1 MPSGRGGELLI
12 LVPQTVQKLL
22 LAES

>member
-1 MPSGRGGELLI
+1 MPSGRGGELLT
-12 LVPQTVQKLL
+12 LVPQTVQKSL

>member
-1 MPSGRGGELLI
+1 MPSGRGEVLI
-12 LVPQTVQKLL
+12 LVPQTVQKSL

>member
-12 LVPQTVQKLL
+12 LVPQTVQKSL

>member
-1 MPSGRGGELLI
+1 MPSGRLVELLI
-12 LVPQTVQKLL
+12 LVPQTSQKSL

>member
-1 MPSGRGGELLI
+1 MPSGRGELLI
-12 LVPQTVQKLL
+12 LVPQMVQKSL

>member
-1 MPSGRGGELLI
+1 MPSGRLGELLI
-12 LVPQTVQKLL
+12 LVPQTSQKSL